1 MEKYVKFLLLF
12 TGRHFWNRKCR
23 KKTWWQQ
30 EFAVFKCEAT
40 ANSVTGHDARTVINF
55 SKEWREGGIGACQ
68 LAGDSC
74 ILGEDVIIWSRKR
87 EDTNMIKAVIFDM
100 DGVIIDSEGIYLNY
114 LYEYAKT
121 KNPEVT
127 LESLHGTVGTTK
139 QDCWMVV
146 EKAIHN
152 GQTWQELHDEYL
164 GRWTD
169 IFNSI
174 DYLSIFRPE
183 ILDVM
188 DRLKAEGF
196 RLAVA
201 SATNIEQVERIL
213 KENGVASRLERM
225 ISASTFKRSK
235 PDPAVYLYTAEQMG
249 LQPEECLVIEDS
261 TVGITAGHCAG
272 MTVAALIDNRFSFDR
287 SLADYELNSLEE
299 IVPLAEKIRDLK

>member
-1 MEKYVKFLLLF
+1 
-12 TGRHFWNRKCR
+12 
-23 KKTWWQQ
+23 
-30 EFAVFKCEAT
+30 
-40 ANSVTGHDARTVINF
+40 
-55 SKEWREGGIGACQ
+55 
-68 LAGDSC
+68 
-74 ILGEDVIIWSRKR
+74 
-87 EDTNMIKAVIFDM
+87 MIKAVIFDM

-188 DRLKAEGF
+188 DRLKAKGF

-201 SATNIEQVERIL
+201 SATNIEQVEAHFKGKWR
-213 KENGVASRLERM
+213 ASRPGADDQCEYVQ
-225 ISASTFKRSK
+225 AQQ
-235 PDPAVYLYTAEQMG
+235 PAPAVYLYTAEQMG

>member
-1 MEKYVKFLLLF
+1 MIRPSLAEGEGFRTEKEQVGLK
-12 TGRHFWNRKCR
+12 HK
-23 KKTWWQQ
+23 
-30 EFAVFKCEAT
+30 A
-40 ANSVTGHDARTVINF
+40 
-55 SKEWREGGIGACQ
+55 GAF
-68 LAGDSC
+68 
-74 ILGEDVIIWSRKR
+74 
-87 EDTNMIKAVIFDM
+87 IFDM

-183 ILDVM
+183 
-188 DRLKAEGF
+188 KG
-196 RLAVA
+196 
-201 SATNIEQVERIL
+201 
-213 KENGVASRLERM
+213 
-225 ISASTFKRSK
+225 
-235 PDPAVYLYTAEQMG
+235 
-249 LQPEECLVIEDS
+249 
-261 TVGITAGHCAG
+261 
-272 MTVAALIDNRFSFDR
+272 
-287 SLADYELNSLEE
+287 
-299 IVPLAEKIRDLK
+299 

>member
-1 MEKYVKFLLLF
+1 
-12 TGRHFWNRKCR
+12 
-23 KKTWWQQ
+23 
-30 EFAVFKCEAT
+30 
-40 ANSVTGHDARTVINF
+40 
-55 SKEWREGGIGACQ
+55 
-68 LAGDSC
+68 
-74 ILGEDVIIWSRKR
+74 
-87 EDTNMIKAVIFDM
+87 MIKAVIFDM

-249 LQPEECLVIEDS
+249 L
-261 TVGITAGHCAG
+261 
-272 MTVAALIDNRFSFDR
+272 
-287 SLADYELNSLEE
+287 
-299 IVPLAEKIRDLK
+299 

>member
-1 MEKYVKFLLLF
+1 
-12 TGRHFWNRKCR
+12 
-23 KKTWWQQ
+23 
-30 EFAVFKCEAT
+30 
-40 ANSVTGHDARTVINF
+40 
-55 SKEWREGGIGACQ
+55 
-68 LAGDSC
+68 
-74 ILGEDVIIWSRKR
+74 
-87 EDTNMIKAVIFDM
+87 MIKAVIFDM

-183 ILDVM
+183 ILDDQCEYVQAQQAGSGGLPLYGGA
-188 DRLKAEGF
+188 DGPAAG
-196 RLAVA
+196 
-201 SATNIEQVERIL
+201 
-213 KENGVASRLERM
+213 GV
-225 ISASTFKRSK
+225 
-235 PDPAVYLYTAEQMG
+235 PCD
-249 LQPEECLVIEDS
+249 
-261 TVGITAGHCAG
+261 
-272 MTVAALIDNRFSFDR
+272 
-287 SLADYELNSLEE
+287 
-299 IVPLAEKIRDLK
+299 

>member
-1 MEKYVKFLLLF
+1 
-12 TGRHFWNRKCR
+12 
-23 KKTWWQQ
+23 
-30 EFAVFKCEAT
+30 
-40 ANSVTGHDARTVINF
+40 
-55 SKEWREGGIGACQ
+55 
-68 LAGDSC
+68 
-74 ILGEDVIIWSRKR
+74 
-87 EDTNMIKAVIFDM
+87 MIKAVIFDM

-235 PDPAVYLYTAEQMG
+235 PDPAVYLYTAEQMD

-272 MTVAALIDNRFSFDR
+272 MTVAALIDNL
-287 SLADYELNSLEE
+287 SL
-299 IVPLAEKIRDLK
+299 IHI

>member
-1 MEKYVKFLLLF
+1 
-12 TGRHFWNRKCR
+12 
-23 KKTWWQQ
+23 
-30 EFAVFKCEAT
+30 
-40 ANSVTGHDARTVINF
+40 
-55 SKEWREGGIGACQ
+55 
-68 LAGDSC
+68 
-74 ILGEDVIIWSRKR
+74 
-87 EDTNMIKAVIFDM
+87 MIKAVIFDM

-127 LESLHGTVGTTK
+127 LESLHGTVGTTEAGLL
-139 QDCWMVV
+139 DGCG
-146 EKAIHN
+146 EGDATN

-174 DYLSIFRPE
+174 DYLSIIFRPE

>member
-1 MEKYVKFLLLF
+1 
-12 TGRHFWNRKCR
+12 
-23 KKTWWQQ
+23 
-30 EFAVFKCEAT
+30 
-40 ANSVTGHDARTVINF
+40 
-55 SKEWREGGIGACQ
+55 
-68 LAGDSC
+68 
-74 ILGEDVIIWSRKR
+74 
-87 EDTNMIKAVIFDM
+87 MIKAVIFDM

-201 SATNIEQVERIL
+201 SATNIKGKWR
-213 KENGVASRLERM
+213 GVPSGADDQCEYVQAQQAGSGGLPLYGG
-225 ISASTFKRSK
+225 A
-235 PDPAVYLYTAEQMG
+235 DGPA
-249 LQPEECLVIEDS
+249 
-261 TVGITAGHCAG
+261 AGG
-272 MTVAALIDNRFSFDR
+272 
-287 SLADYELNSLEE
+287 
-299 IVPLAEKIRDLK
+299 VPCD

>member
-1 MEKYVKFLLLF
+1 
-12 TGRHFWNRKCR
+12 
-23 KKTWWQQ
+23 
-30 EFAVFKCEAT
+30 
-40 ANSVTGHDARTVINF
+40 
-55 SKEWREGGIGACQ
+55 
-68 LAGDSC
+68 
-74 ILGEDVIIWSRKR
+74 
-87 EDTNMIKAVIFDM
+87 MIKAVIFDM

-213 KENGVASRLERM
+213 KDDQCEYVQAQQAGSGGLPLYGGADGPAAGGV
-225 ISASTFKRSK
+225 
-235 PDPAVYLYTAEQMG
+235 PCD
-249 LQPEECLVIEDS
+249 
-261 TVGITAGHCAG
+261 
-272 MTVAALIDNRFSFDR
+272 
-287 SLADYELNSLEE
+287 
-299 IVPLAEKIRDLK
+299 

>member
-1 MEKYVKFLLLF
+1 
-12 TGRHFWNRKCR
+12 
-23 KKTWWQQ
+23 
-30 EFAVFKCEAT
+30 
-40 ANSVTGHDARTVINF
+40 
-55 SKEWREGGIGACQ
+55 
-68 LAGDSC
+68 
-74 ILGEDVIIWSRKR
+74 
-87 EDTNMIKAVIFDM
+87 MIKAVIFDM

-174 DYLSIFRPE
+174 DYLSIFRLE

-235 PDPAVYLYTAEQMG
+235 PDSACFSCCPMKLPFSGDLDQKMIVSKNLFTSMSCQCCCTRSCKASSCFSG
-249 LQPEECLVIEDS
+249 N
-261 TVGITAGHCAG
+261 TVS
-272 MTVAALIDNRFSFDR
+272 LSF
-287 SLADYELNSLEE
+287 
-299 IVPLAEKIRDLK
+299 VPSRRWTR

>member
-1 MEKYVKFLLLF
+1 
-12 TGRHFWNRKCR
+12 
-23 KKTWWQQ
+23 
-30 EFAVFKCEAT
+30 
-40 ANSVTGHDARTVINF
+40 
-55 SKEWREGGIGACQ
+55 
-68 LAGDSC
+68 
-74 ILGEDVIIWSRKR
+74 
-87 EDTNMIKAVIFDM
+87 MIKAVIFDM

-183 ILDVM
+183 ILDVIKK
-188 DRLKAEGF
+188 KAVLNV
-196 RLAVA
+196 LAD
-201 SATNIEQVERIL
+201 SYIPQS
-213 KENGVASRLERM
+213 GS
-225 ISASTFKRSK
+225 ISADGLSQSMSMDISKYSDAIDDIINGPKGTNGGLMTRIHGIRSM
-235 PDPAVYLYTAEQMG
+235 V
-249 LQPEECLVIEDS
+249 
-261 TVGITAGHCAG
+261 
-272 MTVAALIDNRFSFDR
+272 F
-287 SLADYELNSLEE
+287 
-299 IVPLAEKIRDLK
+299 

>member
-1 MEKYVKFLLLF
+1 
-12 TGRHFWNRKCR
+12 
-23 KKTWWQQ
+23 
-30 EFAVFKCEAT
+30 
-40 ANSVTGHDARTVINF
+40 
-55 SKEWREGGIGACQ
+55 
-68 LAGDSC
+68 
-74 ILGEDVIIWSRKR
+74 
-87 EDTNMIKAVIFDM
+87 
-100 DGVIIDSEGIYLNY
+100 
-114 LYEYAKT
+114 
-121 KNPEVT
+121 
-127 LESLHGTVGTTK
+127 
-139 QDCWMVV
+139 MVV

-174 DYLSIFRPE
+174 DYLSIFRLE

-235 PDPAVYLYTAEQMG
+235 PDPAVYL
-249 LQPEECLVIEDS
+249 
-261 TVGITAGHCAG
+261 
-272 MTVAALIDNRFSFDR
+272 
-287 SLADYELNSLEE
+287 
-299 IVPLAEKIRDLK
+299 

>member
-1 MEKYVKFLLLF
+1 
-12 TGRHFWNRKCR
+12 
-23 KKTWWQQ
+23 
-30 EFAVFKCEAT
+30 
-40 ANSVTGHDARTVINF
+40 
-55 SKEWREGGIGACQ
+55 
-68 LAGDSC
+68 
-74 ILGEDVIIWSRKR
+74 
-87 EDTNMIKAVIFDM
+87 MIKAVIFDM

-152 GQTWQELHDEYL
+152 GQTWQELHD
-164 GRWTD
+164 
-169 IFNSI
+169 
-174 DYLSIFRPE
+174 
-183 ILDVM
+183 
-188 DRLKAEGF
+188 EGF

>member
-1 MEKYVKFLLLF
+1 
-12 TGRHFWNRKCR
+12 
-23 KKTWWQQ
+23 
-30 EFAVFKCEAT
+30 
-40 ANSVTGHDARTVINF
+40 
-55 SKEWREGGIGACQ
+55 
-68 LAGDSC
+68 
-74 ILGEDVIIWSRKR
+74 
-87 EDTNMIKAVIFDM
+87 MIKAVIFDM

-127 LESLHGTVGTTK
+127 L
-139 QDCWMVV
+139 
-146 EKAIHN
+146 
-152 GQTWQELHDEYL
+152 ELHDEYL

-225 ISASTFKRSK
+225 ISASTLKRSK
-235 PDPAVYLYTAEQMG
+235 PDPAVYL
-249 LQPEECLVIEDS
+249 
-261 TVGITAGHCAG
+261 
-272 MTVAALIDNRFSFDR
+272 
-287 SLADYELNSLEE
+287 
-299 IVPLAEKIRDLK
+299 

>member
-1 MEKYVKFLLLF
+1 
-12 TGRHFWNRKCR
+12 
-23 KKTWWQQ
+23 
-30 EFAVFKCEAT
+30 
-40 ANSVTGHDARTVINF
+40 
-55 SKEWREGGIGACQ
+55 
-68 LAGDSC
+68 
-74 ILGEDVIIWSRKR
+74 
-87 EDTNMIKAVIFDM
+87 MIKAVIFDM

-188 DRLKAEGF
+188 
-196 RLAVA
+196 
-201 SATNIEQVERIL
+201 ATNIEQVERIL